1 MVKAVWPTVIIS
13 TFTNETFRINARIGS
28 RIGSLCI
35 QILQIR

>member
-28 RIGSLCI
+28 RIGSLCHYF
-35 QILQIR
+35 LQFR